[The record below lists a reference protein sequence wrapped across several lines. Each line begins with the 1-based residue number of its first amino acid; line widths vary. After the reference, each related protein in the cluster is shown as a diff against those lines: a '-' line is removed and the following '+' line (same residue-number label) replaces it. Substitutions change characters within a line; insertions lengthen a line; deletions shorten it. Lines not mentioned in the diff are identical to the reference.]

1 MSNGPQFDSGKHLHR
16 NKLWRRKKS
25 GNSCRNTDI
34 RSTASPDPTWIPAR
48 TVGVS
53 NYIQLD
59 AIINPWLGQKRL
71 LPCNRWPRA
80 ALEV

>member
-1 MSNGPQFDSGKHLHR
+1 MLPLSAALHKYMCSVR
-16 NKLWRRKKS
+16 GLAAHE
-25 GNSCRNTDI
+25 T
-34 RSTASPDPTWIPAR
+34 TWIPAR

-71 LPCNRWPRA
+71 LPCSRWPRA